1 MHTQRQHRAGDRGT
15 VTPGGWQALPLPLQS
30 PLFYL
35 QVSCSLCTSL
45 IDPLC
50 LCSPPVFVCVL
61 VLTSSERPIAK
72 DKETQ
77 SSWCESQLIIDTRNT
92 GRRQLCLDSLKSIP
106 DVSFWHHQGEQE
118 IGKHPVIT
126 RVLELFCVLNS
137 TMTRTE
143 LVPRPWLGP
152 GLSCIVIL
160 LWVKVLD
167 VSGWVV
173 WQQWRLTPVLDTRMV
188 DIYIFISIEVITR
201 FIYLLLL
208 LILSLTASLNAV
220 IFPSLPPKC
229 WD

>member
-1 MHTQRQHRAGDRGT
+1 MLFAHAKTAQSRGQRSCDTWGLASPPTAPPIPIVLSTGLLFPVYFTYRSS
-15 VTPGGWQALPLPLQS
+15 LPLFS
-30 PLFYL
+30 
-35 QVSCSLCTSL
+35 SSLCVC
-45 IDPLC
+45 P
-50 LCSPPVFVCVL
+50 CSYFLWKAYCQGQGNP
-61 VLTSSERPIAK
+61 
-72 DKETQ
+72 
-77 SSWCESQLIIDTRNT
+77 WCESQLITDTRNT

-188 DIYIFISIEVITR
+188 DVYIFISIEVITR

-208 LILSLTASLNAV
+208 LIRSLTASLNAV